1 MRSKY
6 REAQI
11 LHALDEI
18 SKDKEASKKLW
29 NDICKVTAEHIRSWL
44 ERNERPHHRV
54 EGIIIEK
61 NGYLRMLCPKCKSV
75 HPATVTFCGQC
86 GVQLQDTWLKK
97 NPEEE
102 PHGIGITNQHP
113 ENMNLMTPHYIC
125 IPCPAPGFLMVM
137 VNDRF
142 ESTNSRLRT
151 PKLT

>member
-6 REAQI
+6 REARI

-29 NDICKVTAEHIRSWL
+29 DDICKVTAEHIRSWL
-44 ERNERPHHRV
+44 DRNERPHHRV

-97 NPEEE
+97 KPGRRTSWDWNNTSTSGKYE
-102 PHGIGITNQHP
+102 PDDSALH
-113 ENMNLMTPHYIC
+113 
-125 IPCPAPGFLMVM
+125 
-137 VNDRF
+137 
-142 ESTNSRLRT
+142 LRT
-151 PKLT
+151 MSRSRFFNGDGQ

>member
-61 NGYLRMLCPKCKSV
+61 NGYLRVLCPKCKSV
-75 HPATVTFCGQC
+75 HPATVTVCGQW
-86 GVQLQDTWLKK
+86 GVQLQDTWLEKTRKK
-97 NPEEE
+97 N
-102 PHGIGITNQHP
+102 
-113 ENMNLMTPHYIC
+113 LM
-125 IPCPAPGFLMVM
+125 GL
-137 VNDRF
+137 
-142 ESTNSRLRT
+142 E
-151 PKLT
+151 